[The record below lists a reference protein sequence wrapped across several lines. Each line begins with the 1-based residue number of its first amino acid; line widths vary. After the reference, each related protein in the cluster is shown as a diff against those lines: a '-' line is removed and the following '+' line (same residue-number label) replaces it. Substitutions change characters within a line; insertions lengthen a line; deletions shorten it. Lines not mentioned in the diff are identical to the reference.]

1 MNDLGQILTT
11 QRGFVRAMLLAIVI
25 GFPTAVHA
33 QHHGG
38 TIQKSC
44 IGPGGTRA
52 TVHPGNQVTCTLT
65 FTNDD
70 SFGDPVR
77 VDGIVDDIHHGG
89 ASCAVASL
97 PCGPTCTE
105 PSPVCSATGTRSE
118 CKTPNLL
125 FQPFSTTTLGAHATT
140 ACVGTGAACTLQSDC
155 GPGGVCGT
163 TVPFGEQIIVVH
175 TDCAASNDS
184 PVLRDDAI
192 AIHTDLGIAEAE
204 MPRASSLDHPCVDC
218 CDVGSPATCCFSSPE
233 TRPFCCTQI
242 GPTSGSTDRA
252 CLKKTFPA
260 SLTVV
265 TPGSFTVTKTTK
277 NGTYNI
283 GDNVNFTIVVAST
296 GPGVAQNVVLND
308 PLPTLGNL
316 NSWSITSDPTGLCTL
331 VANTLNCPFG
341 DLANGQTRTVTV
353 ATTAQGGAD
362 ATACP
367 GNQKLNNTATVTA
380 TGLPPKSDTG
390 DYLCTPPPTMCR
402 GVGLCRIDIATGTG
416 APTTF
421 CNAALG
427 QACNL
432 PLAIAEVAKTNTT
445 SSATTRTISVHGVCR
460 GDPVLIKGL
469 FNLVIQGEAPSD
481 TTHNG
486 CSNDKGPL
494 PGDLKS
500 EVSRKDP
507 PFNTPTGSNG
517 EVIKLVSSNRVTI
530 KYLNIRDGRF
540 PLTAPDQKAQL
551 ADDGVDIK
559 TSTAS
564 RAFCN
569 CIENNEEG
577 LDVDGGTCN
586 QVEQNRVRKNED
598 GIRASAG
605 AKWIRYSNNTSENN
619 DLAQTDTASDLAGRH
634 NGLMLT
640 ESATSNNFVGNVAKN
655 DAAIRSDD
663 GLKFYGANGNCASDN
678 DITKFGKTSNPSPSS
693 DDTWGCEIFN

>member
-11 QRGFVRAMLLAIVI
+11 QRGFVRAMLLAIGI

-105 PSPVCSATGTRSE
+105 PSPVCSATATRSE

-155 GPGGVCGT
+155 GPGGVCGA
-163 TVPFGEQIIVVH
+163 TVPFG
-175 TDCAASNDS
+175 
-184 PVLRDDAI
+184 
-192 AIHTDLGIAEAE
+192 
-204 MPRASSLDHPCVDC
+204 
-218 CDVGSPATCCFSSPE
+218 
-233 TRPFCCTQI
+233 
-242 GPTSGSTDRA
+242 
-252 CLKKTFPA
+252 A

-265 TPGSFTVTKTTK
+265 TPGSFTVTKTPK

-353 ATTAQGGAD
+353 ATTATGGAD

-367 GNQKLNNTATVTA
+367 GNQKLNNTATVTS

-390 DYLCTPPPTMCR
+390 DYLCTPGSFTVTKSPKNATYNIGDNVNFTIVVASTGPGLAKNVVLNDPLPTLGNLNSWSITSDPSRLCTLVANTLNCPFGDLANGQTRTVTVATTATGGADAAACPGNQKLNNTATVTSTGLPPKSDTGDYLCTP
-402 GVGLCRIDIATGTG
+402 GSFTVTKSPKNATYNIADNVNFTLSLTTLCRSLAKNVVLNDPLPTLGNLNSWSITSDPSRLCTLVANTLNCPFGDLANGQTRTVTVATTATGG
-416 APTTF
+416 A
-421 CNAALG
+421 
-427 QACNL
+427 
-432 PLAIAEVAKTNTT
+432 
-445 SSATTRTISVHGVCR
+445 
-460 GDPVLIKGL
+460 
-469 FNLVIQGEAPSD
+469 
-481 TTHNG
+481 
-486 CSNDKGPL
+486 
-494 PGDLKS
+494 
-500 EVSRKDP
+500 
-507 PFNTPTGSNG
+507 
-517 EVIKLVSSNRVTI
+517 
-530 KYLNIRDGRF
+530 
-540 PLTAPDQKAQL
+540 
-551 ADDGVDIK
+551 
-559 TSTAS
+559 
-564 RAFCN
+564 
-569 CIENNEEG
+569 
-577 LDVDGGTCN
+577 
-586 QVEQNRVRKNED
+586 
-598 GIRASAG
+598 
-605 AKWIRYSNNTSENN
+605 
-619 DLAQTDTASDLAGRH
+619 
-634 NGLMLT
+634 
-640 ESATSNNFVGNVAKN
+640 
-655 DAAIRSDD
+655 DAA
-663 GLKFYGANGNCASDN
+663 ACPGNQ
-678 DITKFGKTSNPSPSS
+678 
-693 DDTWGCEIFN
+693 

>member
-1 MNDLGQILTT
+1 M
-11 QRGFVRAMLLAIVI
+11 A
-25 GFPTAVHA
+25 
-33 QHHGG
+33 
-38 TIQKSC
+38 K
-44 IGPGGTRA
+44 
-52 TVHPGNQVTCTLT
+52 
-65 FTNDD
+65 
-70 SFGDPVR
+70 
-77 VDGIVDDIHHGG
+77 
-89 ASCAVASL
+89 
-97 PCGPTCTE
+97 
-105 PSPVCSATGTRSE
+105 
-118 CKTPNLL
+118 
-125 FQPFSTTTLGAHATT
+125 
-140 ACVGTGAACTLQSDC
+140 
-155 GPGGVCGT
+155 
-163 TVPFGEQIIVVH
+163 
-175 TDCAASNDS
+175 
-184 PVLRDDAI
+184 
-192 AIHTDLGIAEAE
+192 
-204 MPRASSLDHPCVDC
+204 
-218 CDVGSPATCCFSSPE
+218 
-233 TRPFCCTQI
+233 
-242 GPTSGSTDRA
+242 
-252 CLKKTFPA
+252 
-260 SLTVV
+260 
-265 TPGSFTVTKTTK
+265 
-277 NGTYNI
+277 
-283 GDNVNFTIVVAST
+283 
-296 GPGVAQNVVLND
+296 NVVLND

-316 NSWSITSDPTGLCTL
+316 SSWSITSDPSGRCTL
-331 VANTLNCPFG
+331 VANTLNCLFG

-353 ATTAQGGAD
+353 ATTAAGGAD
-362 ATACP
+362 PTACPGNQKLNNTATVTSTGLQPKSDTGDYLCTPGSFTVTKTPKNEIYKIGDNVNFTITVASTGPGVAKNVVLNDPLPTLGNMNSWSIASGPTGGSCSIVANTLSCVFGDLANGQTRVVTVATTTTGGADLTACP

-507 PFNTPTGSNG
+507 PFNAPTGSNG

-586 QVEQNRVRKNED
+586 QVDQNLVRKNED

-693 DDTWGCEIFN
+693 DDTWGCEIFNSSNNKVFRNRFSGNITLNGAPADFCKLVSGTGNCGDSIPGTAACNVTTCPPLFPSDSTGSTPCTVEPLR

>member
-1 MNDLGQILTT
+1 
-11 QRGFVRAMLLAIVI
+11 
-25 GFPTAVHA
+25 
-33 QHHGG
+33 
-38 TIQKSC
+38 
-44 IGPGGTRA
+44 
-52 TVHPGNQVTCTLT
+52 
-65 FTNDD
+65 
-70 SFGDPVR
+70 
-77 VDGIVDDIHHGG
+77 
-89 ASCAVASL
+89 
-97 PCGPTCTE
+97 
-105 PSPVCSATGTRSE
+105 
-118 CKTPNLL
+118 
-125 FQPFSTTTLGAHATT
+125 
-140 ACVGTGAACTLQSDC
+140 
-155 GPGGVCGT
+155 
-163 TVPFGEQIIVVH
+163 
-175 TDCAASNDS
+175 
-184 PVLRDDAI
+184 
-192 AIHTDLGIAEAE
+192 
-204 MPRASSLDHPCVDC
+204 
-218 CDVGSPATCCFSSPE
+218 
-233 TRPFCCTQI
+233 
-242 GPTSGSTDRA
+242 
-252 CLKKTFPA
+252 
-260 SLTVV
+260 
-265 TPGSFTVTKTTK
+265 
-277 NGTYNI
+277 
-283 GDNVNFTIVVAST
+283 
-296 GPGVAQNVVLND
+296 
-308 PLPTLGNL
+308 
-316 NSWSITSDPTGLCTL
+316 
-331 VANTLNCPFG
+331 VANTLNCLFG

-353 ATTAQGGAD
+353 ATTAAGGAD
-362 ATACP
+362 PTACP

-678 DITKFGKTSNPSPSS
+678 DISKFGKTANPSPSS
-693 DDTWGCEIFN
+693 DDTWGCEIFNSSNNKVFRNRFSGNITLNGAPADFCKLVSGTGNCGDSIPGTAACNVTTCPPLFPSDSTGSTPCTVEPLR